1 MTSRPFDLGR
11 YLLVRHVAAGIVLVA
26 LVSTCFYLVVR
37 GFVVT
42 DAENGLIDLANQL
55 VAEAERAGLDLPPS
69 PASLGDTEALLR
81 AQRRSFGL
89 VRLDV
94 WDTRGRVVCSSAS
107 TPRVSGDDLV
117 HAAAGGRP
125 GAALDGD
132 VLEAA
137 VPLVMGRGVVG
148 AFSIEK
154 SAAPLLSRL
163 RILRDVVLAGSA
175 LIALA
180 LASLVVLIGRLADRL
195 IGDERAIRRRHEER
209 LRDIADELER
219 EVAQRTEQLRTERDR
234 LRTITD
240 HVPSAF
246 RLIAE
251 DRSIQLA
258 TRSFQDL
265 VGRTPDPPDGKA
277 CVLCGL
283 PHADDACLVER
294 ALATGSSQRAE
305 WRFGTDDDPATARW
319 LEQVVLPVRAAD
331 SAGAAIEVVSDVT
344 GRKQMEDGMIRS
356 AKLATLG
363 EMAAVVAHEIRNSMN
378 STKLLL
384 QLMAEDPDRAPGR
397 EPLGVALGSMGRAE
411 RLIADLLKFARPAPA
426 TPRLSSVEDAV
437 REAATLVRHQAEHGS
452 VHLDVQS
459 NGTAR
464 AVFDPDQIRE
474 CLVNL
479 LLNAFAATPPGGRV
493 RVFAAKE
500 ESPRDLLDAAEIVLP
515 RGAPALRFSV
525 ADDGA
530 GMTREQAARA
540 FDPFFTTRQDGT
552 GLGLP
557 TVRRI
562 VTEHRGVVTLETAPG
577 VGTTVCLW
585 LPWREVP
592 ADA

>member
-1 MTSRPFDLGR
+1 MTARPFDLGR
-11 YLLVRHVAAGIVLVA
+11 YLLVRHVAAGVVLVA

-42 DAENGLIDLANQL
+42 DAEDGVIDLASQL

-69 PASLGDTEALLR
+69 AESLADTRALLR
-81 AQRRSFGL
+81 AQQRSFRL
-89 VRLDV
+89 RRLDV
-94 WDTRGRVVCSSAS
+94 WDARGVPSCSSES
-107 TPRVSGDDLV
+107 TPRERGGELV
-117 HAAAGGRP
+117 RDASRGRS
-125 GAALDGD
+125 GAALEGGLL
-132 VLEAA
+132 VAA
-137 VPLVMGRGVVG
+137 VPLLAGRRVVG
-148 AFSIEK
+148 AFSIER
-154 SAAPLLSRL
+154 SARPLVSRL
-163 RILRDVVLAGSA
+163 RTLRDVVLGGSA
-175 LIALA
+175 VIALA

-195 IGDERAIRRRHEER
+195 IGEERAIRRRHEER

-246 RLIAE
+246 RLVAD

-258 TRSFQDL
+258 TRSFEDL
-265 VGRTPDPPDGKA
+265 VGRTADVPRGLA
-277 CVLCGL
+277 CGLCGM
-283 PHADDACLVER
+283 PHAEDGCLVDR
-294 ALATGSSQRAE
+294 ALATGAAQRTE
-305 WRFGTDDDPATARW
+305 WRFGGESDPAATRW
-319 LEQVVLPVRAAD
+319 LEQVVLPVRGAGAP
-331 SAGAAIEVVSDVT
+331 GAAIEVVSDVT
-344 GRKQMEDGMIRS
+344 ARKQMEEGMIRS

-384 QLMAEDPDRAPGR
+384 QLMSEDPERAPGR

-411 RLIADLLKFARPAPA
+411 RLITDLLKFARPAPA
-426 TPRLSSVEDAV
+426 APRVSSVEDAL
-437 REAATLVRHQAEHGS
+437 REAVLLVRHQAERGGVS
-452 VHLDVQS
+452 VDVET
-459 NGTAR
+459 NGTAL

-479 LLNAFAATPPGGRV
+479 LLNAFAATPSGGGV
-493 RVFAAKE
+493 RVFAGRAPA
-500 ESPRDLLDAAEIVLP
+500 PRDLLDAAEIVFP
-515 RGAPALRFSV
+515 RGAPTLRLGV

-530 GMTREQAARA
+530 GMTPEQAARA

-562 VTEHRGVVTLETAPG
+562 VSEHDGVVTLETEPG
-577 VGTTVCLW
+577 AGTTVQMW